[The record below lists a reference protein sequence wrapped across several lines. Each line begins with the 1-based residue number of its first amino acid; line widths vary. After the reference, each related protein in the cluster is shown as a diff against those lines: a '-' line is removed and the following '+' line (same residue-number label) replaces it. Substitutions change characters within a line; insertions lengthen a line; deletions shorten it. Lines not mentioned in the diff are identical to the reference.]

1 MFDSNNYPLQRTKP
15 NMQLRVL
22 SAITFF
28 ITSVLALHFEIPAT
42 TKSEPVCVRD
52 FVNEGQLVV
61 INIESD
67 GSIGDGQVLSLFI
80 RDSIGNEYR
89 RKKNFAGDVNVA
101 FSAPSS
107 AAFDV
112 CLENIAQ
119 VKGRS
124 LSRSIELDIES
135 GSQARDWNLIQ
146 ATEKLKPIEVELR
159 RIEEL
164 TDEIVDELNYL
175 KAREERL
182 RDTNE
187 STNRRVRNFS
197 VAVILVLVS
206 LGAWQ
211 INYLRNYFKA
221 KHII

>member
-1 MFDSNNYPLQRTKP
+1 MKGFSASILLLCFMLLRQAFGLRFD
-15 NMQLRVL
+15 
-22 SAITFF
+22 
-28 ITSVLALHFEIPAT
+28 IPASK
-42 TKSEPVCVRD
+42 KSEQVCVRD
-52 FVNEGQLVV
+52 FVSEGQLVV
-61 INIESD
+61 IDINSD
-67 GSIGDGQVLSLFI
+67 GSVGDGQQLNIYV
-80 RDSIGNEYR
+80 RDSNGNEYR
-89 RKKNFAGDVNVA
+89 RKRDFAGEVQVA
-101 FSAPSS
+101 FTAPQST
-107 AAFDV
+107 AFDV
-112 CLENIAQ
+112 CFENLAQ
-119 VKGRS
+119 ANGRS

-135 GSQARDWNLIQ
+135 GSEARDWNKIQ
-146 ATEKLKPIEVELR
+146 ASEKLKPVEVDLR

-197 VAVILVLVS
+197 MAVIFVLVA

-211 INYLRNYFKA
+211 INYLKSYFRA

>member
-1 MFDSNNYPLQRTKP
+1 
-15 NMQLRVL
+15 MQLSIL
-22 SAITFF
+22 TF
-28 ITSVLALHFEIPAT
+28 LCALISTAFALRFEIPASS
-42 TKSEPVCVRD
+42 KPEPICVRD

-61 INIESD
+61 VNIRSD
-67 GSIGDGQVLSLFI
+67 GSVGDGQVLNLVI
-80 RDSIGNEYR
+80 RDSVGNEYR
-89 RKKNFAGDVNVA
+89 RKKDFAGPIKVA
-101 FSAPSS
+101 FTAPSS

-112 CLENIAQ
+112 CLENQ
-119 VKGRS
+119 LQSRGHS
-124 LSRSIELDIES
+124 LSRSVEMDIES
-135 GSQARDWNLIQ
+135 GSQARDWNKIQ
-146 ATEKLKPIEVELR
+146 STEKLKPVEVELR

-164 TDEIVDELNYL
+164 TDEIVDELAYL

-197 VAVILVLVS
+197 VVVICVLIG

-211 INYLRNYFKA
+211 VNYLHNYFKA